1 VGGLSVAV
9 FPAHDKDARMEGFL
23 DPRSDL
29 VFRRIFG
36 EHPDILRDF
45 LNAMLP
51 LDSPIVSLEYL
62 PIDQMPVL
70 PVYKR
75 GIVDV
80 RCVDENGRQFIVE
93 MQMQWTAAFLQ
104 RVLFNASQAYVKQL
118 EKGETFELLQPVIAL
133 SLLDDRFVRDS
144 DEFYHH
150 YRIVNVGMPE
160 RRIEGLEFVFVEL
173 PKFRQA
179 RPGEARRVRWA
190 WLRFLRDA
198 ADAGKAG
205 HPSVEAFERETGI
218 NEAINEALR
227 ISRES
232 NFSPAERDAYDRFWD
247 IVRTERTLIQG
258 KTKEAMEQGHA
269 KGHAKGH
276 AEGRAEGRAEGMAE
290 GLELALKN
298 MMAAGIA
305 EAKAKGILGIK

>member
-1 VGGLSVAV
+1 
-9 FPAHDKDARMEGFL
+9 MEGFL

-80 RCVDENGRQFIVE
+80 RCMDQTGRQFIVE
-93 MQMQWTAAFLQ
+93 MQMQWTSAFLR

-118 EKGETFELLQPVIAL
+118 EVGESFELLQPVIAL
-133 SLLDDRFVRDS
+133 CLLDDKYVHDS

-150 YRIVNVGMPE
+150 YRIVNVGTPQL
-160 RRIEGLEFVFVEL
+160 RIEGLEFVFVEL
-173 PKFRQA
+173 PKFMA
-179 RPGEARRVRWA
+179 SKPLEARRVRWA

-198 ADAGKAG
+198 RNAGKAG
-205 HPSVEAFERETGI
+205 HPSVDTFANETGI
-218 NEAINEALR
+218 NPALTNALR
-227 ISRES
+227 IARES
-232 NFSPAERDAYDRFWD
+232 NFSPAERNAYDRFWLA
-247 IVRTERTLIQG
+247 VSTERTLIEG
-258 KTKEAMEQGHA
+258 KTREALEKGLSDGLAQGLEQGRA
-269 KGHAKGH
+269 QGEQIGREKGKE
-276 AEGRAEGRAEGMAE
+276 EGREE
-290 GLELALKN
+290 ALKFALQG
-298 MMAAGIA
+298 MLDAGIP
-305 EAKAKGILGIK
+305 EADARRILKLQ

>member
-1 VGGLSVAV
+1 
-9 FPAHDKDARMEGFL
+9 MEGFL

-36 EHPDILRDF
+36 EHPEILRSF

-51 LDSPIVSLEYL
+51 LDSLIVSLDYL
-62 PIDQMPVL
+62 PIDQMPLL

-118 EKGETFELLQPVIAL
+118 ERGEAFELLQPVMAL
-133 SLLDDRFVRDS
+133 SLLDDRFIKDS
-144 DEFYHH
+144 DEYYHH
-150 YRIVNVGMPE
+150 YRIVNVGIPE

-173 PKFRQA
+173 PKFRQTK
-179 RPGEARRVRWA
+179 PVEARRVRWA
-190 WLRFLRDA
+190 WLRFLREA
-198 ADAGKAG
+198 ADAGKVG
-205 HPSVEAFERETGI
+205 HPSVETFQQETGI
-218 NEAINEALR
+218 NDALTEALQ

-247 IVRTERTLIQG
+247 AVRTERTLIEG
-258 KTKEAMEQGHA
+258 KTREALER
-269 KGHAKGH
+269 
-276 AEGRAEGRAEGMAE
+276 GRAEGKAEGKAE
-290 GLELALKN
+290 GLELALKK
-298 MMAAGIA
+298 MMDAGMPED
-305 EAKAKGILGIK
+305 EAKRILGVG

>member
-1 VGGLSVAV
+1 
-9 FPAHDKDARMEGFL
+9 MEGFL

-36 EHPDILRDF
+36 EHPDILCDF

-62 PIDQMPVL
+62 AIDQMPIL

-80 RCVDENGRQFIVE
+80 RCVDGNGRQFIVE
-93 MQMQWTAAFLQ
+93 MQMQWTSAFLQ

-133 SLLDDRFVRDS
+133 SLLDDTFIKDRE
-144 DEFYHH
+144 EFYHH
-150 YRIVNVGMPE
+150 YRIVNAGIPE
-160 RRIEGLEFVFVEL
+160 RCIEGLEFVFVEL
-173 PKFRQA
+173 PKLRES
-179 RPGEARRVRWA
+179 RPSEARRVRWA

-205 HPSVEAFERETGI
+205 HPSVETFARETGI

-247 IVRTERTLIQG
+247 AVRTERTLIEG
-258 KTKEAMEQGHA
+258 KTKEALEQGLA
-269 KGHAKGH
+269 KGEQIGREKGKAESK
-276 AEGRAEGRAEGMAE
+276 AEGKAE
-290 GLELALKN
+290 GLQIALKS
-298 MMAAGIA
+298 MVAAGITEDNA
-305 EAKAKGILGIK
+305 RQILGIASDSH